1 MGGLCVF
8 WESPIIYLDCL
19 HCRVTHL
26 GDGSVLDLRRRLEP
40 VVPPGFPL
48 GVTYLRAS
56 QDTVEP
62 LALA

>member
-8 WESPIIYLDCL
+8 WESPIIYLNCL

-26 GDGSVLDLRRRLEP
+26 GDGSVLDLRCRLEP

-48 GVTYLRAS
+48 GVTYM
-56 QDTVEP
+56 
-62 LALA
+62 